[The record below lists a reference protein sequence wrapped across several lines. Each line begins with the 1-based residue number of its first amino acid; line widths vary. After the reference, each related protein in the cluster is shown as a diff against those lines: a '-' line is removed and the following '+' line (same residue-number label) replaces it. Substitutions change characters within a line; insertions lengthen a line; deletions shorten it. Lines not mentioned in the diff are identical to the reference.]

1 MSDFNALHELLFGHS
16 DALAEMAGEVSNT
29 DRSLGNEIP
38 LGDEPPDPFQ
48 KVVERMQLDPLRKN
62 QRVSDESW
70 DAPLIKTTA
79 DRSKERF
86 AKASLAIE
94 HLFAKHPEERDEA
107 LAIAKRMF
115 QEERNAIIE
124 QAAA

>member
-48 KVVERMQLDPLRKN
+48 KVVERMQLDPLRKS
-62 QRVSDESW
+62 QGISDESW
-70 DAPLIKTTA
+70 DATLTPAT
-79 DRSKERF
+79 RF
-86 AKASLAIE
+86 EKACAAIRTNPI
-94 HLFAKHPEERDEA
+94 FANSPE
-107 LAIAKRMF
+107 
-115 QEERNAIIE
+115 
-124 QAAA
+124 AA